1 MNLVAA
7 DVRRLSLKS
16 EIRNPKSEIARAS
29 SRRLLRFRGSMCEIF
44 RGKREHR
51 QPCPSDV
58 ILASQIADMAVRA
71 PVQRRNLAL
80 TPRPVFSGA
89 WAKEMI
95 PRSAVAPT

>member
-16 EIRNPKSEIARAS
+16 EIRNSES
-29 SRRLLRFRGSMCEIF
+29 LLTSAATVQGFNAEIF

-58 ILASQIADMAVRA
+58 IFASQIADMAVRA
-71 PVQRRNLAL
+71 PVQRRDPAL